1 MKRFPFGLTLAAGI
15 AFAILI
21 GLGAWQMQRL
31 TWKEALLAKIE
42 ALQHAPPASIAAVA
56 RRIARGEDLNF
67 TRISA
72 ACTAPTEP
80 PASIYRYAVHDGRV
94 AWRLLSPCRLATGG
108 YDGVVVDRGVV
119 ERLTGAMTPSAAVF
133 AEPTVV
139 TGVLRAPG
147 ARPMFDSGGLATAG
161 GVASVRIID
170 HDALMKIAAA
180 YGLHRPMPYL
190 LAAESETP
198 APAGIT
204 PAALPQDI
212 PNNHYV
218 YALTWFAL
226 AGILAWFYG
235 ALVWR
240 RMTTA

>member
-15 AFAILI
+15 AFAVLV

-31 TWKEALLAKIE
+31 TWKEALLARIE
-42 ALQHAPPASIAAVA
+42 ALQHAPPASIIAAA
-56 RRIARGEDLNF
+56 SRIARGDDLDF
-67 TRISA
+67 TRVSA
-72 ACTAPTEP
+72 ACRPDTRPLP
-80 PASIYRYAVHDGRV
+80 PVYRYAVHDGRV

-108 YDGVVVDRGVV
+108 YDGVIVDRGVV
-119 ERLTGAMTPSAAVF
+119 ERFTGAMTPSAAVF
-133 AEPTVV
+133 AEPRLV

-147 ARPMFDSGGLATAG
+147 ARPMFDSGGLSTAG
-161 GVASVRIID
+161 GVASVRIVD
-170 HDALMKIAAA
+170 RDALMQVAAT
-180 YGLHRPMPYL
+180 YGVAHPMPYL

-198 APAGIT
+198 APDGVT
-204 PAALPQDI
+204 PAALPPDI
-212 PNNHYV
+212 PNNHFV

-240 RMTTA
+240 RMTSA